1 MKKIVVCFVIAILI
15 LIVGVFADTKD
26 VREEIKD
33 FIEEKGIVVEDRD
46 IMQVNF
52 SDLSDEVKVNIEK
65 IGNTSIVIFKVNS
78 SKPFFVVTSSS
89 ESFQAEPLVN
99 VCDTK
104 LLLYF
109 GINEVN
115 GESDFLNMAS
125 GVQSS
130 LKKGYVMIRDGSITG
145 ISTNLEITEFSYNE
159 KVEIIIYKNGEKV
172 GFRNFLKVD
181 SSGVKIDYDTQS
193 KGIVNFKAGDVIS
206 VYLNLGKEISLT
218 DVTTTIEVTN

>member
-1 MKKIVVCFVIAILI
+1 M
-15 LIVGVFADTKD
+15 
-26 VREEIKD
+26 
-33 FIEEKGIVVEDRD
+33 
-46 IMQVNF
+46 
-52 SDLSDEVKVNIEK
+52 S
-65 IGNTSIVIFKVNS
+65 
-78 SKPFFVVTSSS
+78 
-89 ESFQAEPLVN
+89 
-99 VCDTK
+99 
-104 LLLYF
+104 
-109 GINEVN
+109 
-115 GESDFLNMAS
+115 
-125 GVQSS
+125 
-130 LKKGYVMIRDGSITG
+130 RDGSITG

>member
-125 GVQSS
+125 
-130 LKKGYVMIRDGSITG
+130 
-145 ISTNLEITEFSYNE
+145 
-159 KVEIIIYKNGEKV
+159 
-172 GFRNFLKVD
+172 
-181 SSGVKIDYDTQS
+181 
-193 KGIVNFKAGDVIS
+193 
-206 VYLNLGKEISLT
+206 
-218 DVTTTIEVTN
+218 